1 MTYREMIGLYKEG
14 KLPEAARERL
24 AAEIERQQA
33 ISDYL
38 FECEEAEEEAGG
50 QAVLPD
56 DRSVT
61 LRADKAE
68 ERFTRAIRKS
78 IRDCFVRTGL
88 IIGGCVLALVLLFEI
103 LGPRVADL
111 FYYDPLEAAADGRA
125 ANALSADLAAF
136 TELFRPDY
144 YRTEALAVRQGR
156 GEYDIRIVD
165 RLSRGALGR
174 DTVGKIEGGELLL
187 YDGSS
192 LAPVCGLFEKDGSGD
207 KALALEAM
215 RLSLAEGPAYNAC
228 FTLSGP
234 MELSEFLARW
244 REAGLPANGL
254 WIAVDAELA
263 AYDLG
268 FFAAGPQ
275 GLLDEDGAQAHFV
288 EMLRYLAGR
297 DRFLQMCACPDGTE
311 LEALAEAAENGPIY
325 VRGFSVTGRRDT
337 LLMVAENS
345 EIAAVRIRDAE

>member
-38 FECEEAEEEAGG
+38 FECEEAEADAEAGELG
-50 QAVLPD
+50 LGE
-56 DRSVT
+56 
-61 LRADKAE
+61 LRADEAE

-78 IRDCFVRTGL
+78 IRDCFVRTDL
-88 IIGGCVLALVLLFEI
+88 IVGGCVLALVLLFAI
-103 LGPRVADL
+103 LVPRVADL

-125 ANALSADLAAF
+125 GNALSADLAAF

-174 DTVGKIEGGELLL
+174 DTVGKIDRGKLLL

-207 KALALEAM
+207 KTLALEAM
-215 RLSLAEGPAYNAC
+215 RLSLAEGPAYDVC
-228 FTLSGP
+228 FALTGP
-234 MELSEFLARW
+234 VELSEFLARW
-244 REAGLPANGL
+244 REAGLPADGL
-254 WIAVDAELA
+254 WLAVDAELSDL
-263 AYDLG
+263 DLG

-275 GLLDEDGAQAHFV
+275 GLLDMDAARAHFAAT
-288 EMLRYLAGR
+288 LRYLAGR
-297 DRFLQMCACPDGTE
+297 DRFLQMCACPDGAE
-311 LEALAEAAENGPIY
+311 LAALAEAAENGPVY

-337 LLMVAENS
+337 LLMIAERP
-345 EIAAVRIRDAE
+345 EVAAVRIRNAE